1 MQNAE
6 CRMKNPFCI
15 LHFAFCIRMELPT
28 YISTFVLVFF
38 RVGGLMM
45 SAPLFGSAKIPR
57 RVKVLLALVLA
68 IGLAPSVQMPVLPE
82 SSWGLAVAVG
92 GELIFGLAM
101 GMALSFTFIALNWA

>member
-1 MQNAE
+1 MRRRCSAPVSRRKTE
-6 CRMKNPFCI
+6 FLPTAYCS
-15 LHFAFCIRMELPT
+15 MELPVT
-28 YISTFVLVFF
+28 ISTFVLVFF

-68 IGLAPSVQMPVLPE
+68 VGLAPSVQTPILPE

-101 GMALSFTFIALNWA
+101 GMALSFT